1 MKALLRKLF
10 TPVINHF
17 ESGNNEYTYQPSHRK
32 ILIALGALFLLL
44 AFGSL
49 YASIISTKMA
59 GILPAIVFLLVGGVC
74 EIVGFFGSD
83 RAVANIWKRK

>member
-1 MKALLRKLF
+1 MKALMRKIVSPILD
-10 TPVINHF
+10 HF
-17 ESGNNEYTYQPSHRK
+17 ESGDNEYTYQRSHRK

-44 AFGSL
+44 SFGSL

-59 GILPAIVFLLVGGVC
+59 GLLPAVVFLLIGGVC
-74 EIVGFFGSD
+74 EIVGFLGSD